1 MHIQLV
7 KKLLIVIISDI
18 KYSFAMRLI
27 SQVTNFLGDIINLC
41 ILLAG
46 FFKIELMLML

>member
-18 KYSFAMRLI
+18 KSSFSMRLI
-27 SQVTNFLGDIINLC
+27 SQITNFLGDIINLC

-46 FFKIELMLML
+46 NLKSN